1 MVAPLK
7 NNINNIY
14 FFAALGNR
22 KRAARLI
29 STFFADFAF
38 K

>member
-14 FFAALGNR
+14 FFAAFGNR
-22 KRAARLI
+22 KRNTCLI
-29 STFFADFAF
+29 SASFTDFSF